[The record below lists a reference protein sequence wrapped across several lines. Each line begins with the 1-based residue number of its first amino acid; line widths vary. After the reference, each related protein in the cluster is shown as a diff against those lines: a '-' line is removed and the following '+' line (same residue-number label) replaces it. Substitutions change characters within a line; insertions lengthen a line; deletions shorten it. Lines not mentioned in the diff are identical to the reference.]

1 MSGSRSR
8 VALEL
13 KVRFIVVDG
22 EGAEEFAR
30 ESDKASDV
38 AFLFGNH
45 LFRNAQ
51 EKLTT
56 TPRAA

>member
-1 MSGSRSR
+1 

-13 KVRFIVVDG
+13 KVRFIVVGG

-30 ESDKASDV
+30 ECDKASDV
-38 AFLFGNH
+38 AFFFGNH